1 MDNQEDQGMD
11 GLRDHKHQSDR
22 DAANKDMENLGAGSK
37 RMMEASM
44 LGMPLGA
51 FVTYGRMSREALGN
65 LIMKLNSKK

>member
-1 MDNQEDQGMD
+1 MD

-65 LIMKLNSKK
+65 LIMKLNSKE